1 MNERAY
7 KAMSFAGAVNIAV
20 GIVIA
25 VVGVAAGVL
34 AIISGARL
42 LREKK
47 GLLSKKSGLKGCLI
61 FEFKE
66 QKKNPYSRK
75 DIVRTVYYIYY
86 LLSDIF
92 RLVRTHGRDA
102 GVPL

>member
-47 GLLSKKSGLKGCLI
+47 GPYFFKKSGLKGCLI

-66 QKKNPYSRK
+66 QKRIRILGRYCSYC
-75 DIVRTVYYIYY
+75 ILY
-86 LLSDIF
+86 LLF
-92 RLVRTHGRDA
+92 TF
-102 GVPL
+102 

>member
-20 GIVIA
+20 VIA

-47 GLLSKKSGLKGCLI
+47 GLT
-61 FEFKE
+61 F
-66 QKKNPYSRK
+66 
-75 DIVRTVYYIYY
+75 
-86 LLSDIF
+86 
-92 RLVRTHGRDA
+92 
-102 GVPL
+102 

>member
-1 MNERAY
+1 MMNERAY

-25 VVGVAAGVL
+25 VVGVL

-47 GLLSKKSGLKGCLI
+47 GLT
-61 FEFKE
+61 F
-66 QKKNPYSRK
+66 
-75 DIVRTVYYIYY
+75 
-86 LLSDIF
+86 
-92 RLVRTHGRDA
+92 
-102 GVPL
+102 